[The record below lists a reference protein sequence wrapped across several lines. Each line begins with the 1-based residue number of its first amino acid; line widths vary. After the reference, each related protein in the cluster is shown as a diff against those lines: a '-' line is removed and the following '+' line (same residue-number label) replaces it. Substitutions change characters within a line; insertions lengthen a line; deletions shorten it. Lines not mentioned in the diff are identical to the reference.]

1 MSIRPALLLRV
12 TVLSS
17 SRLCENRGPSKVAGE
32 TFLAKKAISDEARQ
46 RLRAAGLRA
55 TPARIAILGVLSR
68 AKGPISH
75 HEASERL
82 NRAGI
87 DKSTV
92 LRCFQD
98 LAQAGLVRR
107 MELGDHVWRY
117 ESLPATSQLDHSGQS
132 HPHLLCVEC
141 GSVTCLT
148 DEDVELNVSKSI
160 GAIEDVLL
168 KGHCANCC
176 AGK

>member
-1 MSIRPALLLRV
+1 
-12 TVLSS
+12 
-17 SRLCENRGPSKVAGE
+17 
-32 TFLAKKAISDEARQ
+32 LAKKAISDEARQ

-55 TPARIAILGVLSR
+55 TPARVAILGVLSR

-75 HEASERL
+75 QEASERL

-117 ESLPATSQLDHSGQS
+117 ESLPATSQTDHSGQS